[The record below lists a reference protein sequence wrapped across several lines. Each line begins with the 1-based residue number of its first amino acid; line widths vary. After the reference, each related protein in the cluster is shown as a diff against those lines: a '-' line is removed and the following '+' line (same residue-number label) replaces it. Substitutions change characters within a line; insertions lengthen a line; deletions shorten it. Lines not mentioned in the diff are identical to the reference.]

1 MKEKGLILVLSIL
14 FAISTC
20 SAQSESYRLG
30 PRDVLAISVWG
41 VEELQ
46 IKELVVRDDGRIAI
60 PLIGEIDVAG
70 QTPEEMTRNIA
81 SKISKYF
88 YDPKVTVNVIK
99 MRTMRVYVLGEVA
112 KPGLYELEKQH
123 NLLDAIGAA
132 GGYTEK
138 AAKKNIYVIPKDSM
152 DKPVKVDLFK
162 ILKQGDMS
170 QNRELSEGD
179 VVFVT
184 KNRKFDFA
192 KDVAPILSS
201 IYYVSNISDDD

>member
-1 MKEKGLILVLSIL
+1 MNKKALILVMSIL
-14 FAISTC
+14 FAISTS

-70 QTPEEMTRNIA
+70 QTPEEITRNIT

-88 YDPKVTVNVIK
+88 YEPKVTVNVIK
-99 MRTMRVYVLGEVA
+99 MRTMRVYVLGEVP

-138 AAKKNIYVIPKDSM
+138 AAKKNIYVVSKDSR
-152 DKPVKVDLFK
+152 DKPVKVNLQK
-162 ILKQGDMS
+162 LLQQGDMS

-184 KNRKFDFA
+184 KSHKLDFA

-201 IYYVSNISDDD
+201 IYYIANLGDD